1 MLAAIDDMQSFLAG
15 DWSLPLR
22 CACPHLS
29 KQVQERLVPN
39 TPAPKWAQPQFL
51 LYLLAEA
58 ITERMAWQATQP
70 GEPRYRYGDLTIPAW
85 EQAFSQPYTLQY
97 RRAPGEWGI
106 FSHLGREIE
115 CLYRILRTPV
125 SDVGMT
131 RWTLLLLAVCQRI
144 ARLYRKL
151 RRRCQ
156 APRARE
162 LLRQALETFVGWCA
176 GEVA

>member
-1 MLAAIDDMQSFLAG
+1 MIDDVQSFLAG

-22 CACPHLS
+22 RACPHLS
-29 KQVQERLVPN
+29 NQVRERLVPD
-39 TPAPKWAQPQFL
+39 TPAPRWAQPQFL

-58 ITERMAWQATQP
+58 ISERLAWQATQP
-70 GEPRYRYGDLTIPAW
+70 GEPRYRYGDLSMPAW
-85 EQAFSQPYTLQY
+85 EQALAQSYTLQY
-97 RRAPGEWGI
+97 RHAPGEWDL

-125 SDVGMT
+125 SNVGMT
-131 RWTLLLLAVCQRI
+131 RWTLTLLAECQQF

-162 LLRQALETFVGWCA
+162 LLGQALATFMYWSA